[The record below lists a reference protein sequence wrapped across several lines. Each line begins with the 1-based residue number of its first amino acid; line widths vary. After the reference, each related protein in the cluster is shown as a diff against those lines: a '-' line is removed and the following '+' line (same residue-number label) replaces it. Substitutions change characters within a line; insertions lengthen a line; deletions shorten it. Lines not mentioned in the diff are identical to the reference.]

1 VGLIGINDLVPRL
14 SDNRT
19 SVPDSKKAEIP
30 GDFLSSSRA
39 CAKTW
44 RWGRPGIYPGNKRNR
59 TNAAFRPWGMLSI
72 NFTEILEF
80 FRSLISP

>member
-44 RWGRPGIYPGNKRNR
+44 
-59 TNAAFRPWGMLSI
+59 PWGMLSI